1 MLICEKCTK
10 FRNGC
15 ECIPYDV
22 ECDENFE
29 EKEVEENEEV
39 QSSTQTRRD

>member
-15 ECIPYDV
+15 ECVPYDV

-39 QSSTQTRRD
+39 QSSTQARRD